1 MLLEFNGFKVNSS
14 CLSVKTEFDNGL
26 TELKSLIIAPLILKE
41 CKSFLML
48 SYAFG
53 V

>member
-26 TELKSLIIAPLILKE
+26 TELKSLIIAPLE